1 MATLQRFKFLGTQ
14 CGVAV
19 QSPTRSPSPRT
30 SPLVQLRRK
39 KTTLKMLLSLAS
51 PSRREQ
57 QPLIHHSHKDVAGR
71 KLRDLFV
78 SSSSGE
84 KEEEEE
90 EVELEERRK
99 GKTKEEVL
107 AAMAAKLN
115 AAASLQSESTDA
127 APAWFGFSKRLLQRS
142 WRPKLGTIPE

>member
-1 MATLQRFKFLGTQ
+1 MATLQRFKFLATQ
-14 CGVAV
+14 CGVAE
-19 QSPTRSPSPRT
+19 SPTRSPSPRT
-30 SPLVQLRRK
+30 SPLVQFRRK
-39 KTTLKMLLSLAS
+39 KTTLKMLLSLRS

-57 QPLIHHSHKDVAGR
+57 PVIHQSRSLTAEKDVAGR

-78 SSSSGE
+78 TSTSV
-84 KEEEEE
+84 EEEEE
-90 EVELEERRK
+90 EKERKK

-115 AAASLQSESTDA
+115 AAASNSQSESDA
-127 APAWFGFSKRLLQRS
+127 SPVWFGFSKRLLQRA

>member
-14 CGVAV
+14 CGVAA

-30 SPLVQLRRK
+30 SPLVQLRGK

-57 QPLIHHSHKDVAGR
+57 QPLIHHHHKDVAGR
-71 KLRDLFV
+71 KLKDLFV
-78 SSSSGE
+78 SSSSV
-84 KEEEEE
+84 EEEEE
-90 EVELEERRK
+90 ERPK

-115 AAASLQSESTDA
+115 AAGRLQCESTDA
-127 APAWFGFSKRLLQRS
+127 APAWFGFSKRLLQRA

>member
-1 MATLQRFKFLGTQ
+1 MATLQRFKFLATQ
-14 CGVAV
+14 CGVAE
-19 QSPTRSPSPRT
+19 SPTRSPSPRT
-30 SPLVQLRRK
+30 SPLVQFRRK
-39 KTTLKMLLSLAS
+39 KTTLKMLLSLRS

-57 QPLIHHSHKDVAGR
+57 PMIHQSRSLTAEKDVAGR

-78 SSSSGE
+78 TSPCV
-84 KEEEEE
+84 EEEEE
-90 EVELEERRK
+90 EEKERRK

-115 AAASLQSESTDA
+115 AAASSSQSESDA
-127 APAWFGFSKRLLQRS
+127 SPVWFGFSKRLLQRA

>member
-1 MATLQRFKFLGTQ
+1 MATLQRFKFLATQ
-14 CGVAV
+14 CGVAP
-19 QSPTRSPSPRT
+19 SPTRSPSPRT
-30 SPLVQLRRK
+30 SPLVQFRPK
-39 KTTLKMLLSLAS
+39 KTTLKMLLSLIP

-57 QPLIHHSHKDVAGR
+57 PLIHQARSLAADKDVAGR

-78 SSSSGE
+78 TSSPV
-84 KEEEEE
+84 EEEEE
-90 EVELEERRK
+90 EKERPK

-115 AAASLQSESTDA
+115 AAASSQVENNA
-127 APAWFGFSKRLLQRS
+127 APVWSRFSKRLLQRA

>member
-1 MATLQRFKFLGTQ
+1 MATLQRFKFLATQ
-14 CGVAV
+14 CGVT

-30 SPLVQLRRK
+30 SPLVQFRRK
-39 KTTLKMLLSLAS
+39 KTTLKMLLSLRS

-57 QPLIHHSHKDVAGR
+57 PLINQGRSSAADKEDVAGR

-78 SSSSGE
+78 SSSTV
-84 KEEEEE
+84 EEEEE
-90 EVELEERRK
+90 ENERPK

-115 AAASLQSESTDA
+115 AAASLQMESDA
-127 APAWFGFSKRLLQRS
+127 TPVLFGFSKRLLQRA

>member
-14 CGVAV
+14 CGVAA

-57 QPLIHHSHKDVAGR
+57 QPLIHHHHKDVAGR
-71 KLRDLFV
+71 KLKDLFV
-78 SSSSGE
+78 SSSSA
-84 KEEEEE
+84 EEEQEE
-90 EVELEERRK
+90 DERPK

-115 AAASLQSESTDA
+115 AASRLQCESADA
-127 APAWFGFSKRLLQRS
+127 APVWFGFSKRLLQRA
-142 WRPKLGTIPE
+142 WRPKLGTIHE

>member
-14 CGVAV
+14 CGVAA

-39 KTTLKMLLSLAS
+39 KTTLKILLSLAS

-57 QPLIHHSHKDVAGR
+57 QPLIHHNHKDVAGR
-71 KLRDLFV
+71 KLKDLFV
-78 SSSSGE
+78 SWSSGE
-84 KEEEEE
+84 KEEEDE

-107 AAMAAKLN
+107 AAMAARLN
-115 AAASLQSESTDA
+115 AAASLQCESTDTT
-127 APAWFGFSKRLLQRS
+127 PAWFGFSKRLLQRA

>member
-1 MATLQRFKFLGTQ
+1 MATLQRIKFLATQ
-14 CGVAV
+14 CGVAP
-19 QSPTRSPSPRT
+19 SPTRSPSPRT
-30 SPLVQLRRK
+30 SPLVQFRRK
-39 KTTLKMLLSLAS
+39 KTTLKMLLSLIP

-57 QPLIHHSHKDVAGR
+57 PLIHHGRSLAADKDVAAR

-78 SSSSGE
+78 TSSPVEEGEE
-84 KEEEEE
+84 KE
-90 EVELEERRK
+90 RPK

-115 AAASLQSESTDA
+115 AAASSQVGNNA
-127 APAWFGFSKRLLQRS
+127 APVWFRFSKRLLQRA

>member
-14 CGVAV
+14 CGVAA

-57 QPLIHHSHKDVAGR
+57 QQLIQHHHKDVAGR
-71 KLRDLFV
+71 KLKDLFV
-78 SSSSGE
+78 SSSSV
-84 KEEEEE
+84 EEEEE
-90 EVELEERRK
+90 EERPK

-115 AAASLQSESTDA
+115 ATARLQCESTDT

>member
-1 MATLQRFKFLGTQ
+1 MATLQSFKFLATQ
-14 CGVAV
+14 CGIAP
-19 QSPTRSPSPRT
+19 SPTRSPSPRT
-30 SPLVQLRRK
+30 SPLVQFRRK
-39 KTTLKMLLSLAS
+39 KTTLKMLLSLIP

-57 QPLIHHSHKDVAGR
+57 PVIHHGRSLAADKDVGGR

-78 SSSSGE
+78 TSSPV
-84 KEEEEE
+84 EEEEE
-90 EVELEERRK
+90 KERPK

-115 AAASLQSESTDA
+115 AAASSQVENNA
-127 APAWFGFSKRLLQRS
+127 APVWSRFSKRLLQRA

>member
-14 CGVAV
+14 CGVAA

-30 SPLVQLRRK
+30 SPLVQLRQK

-57 QPLIHHSHKDVAGR
+57 QPLIQHHHKDVAGR
-71 KLRDLFV
+71 KLKDLFV
-78 SSSSGE
+78 SSSSV
-84 KEEEEE
+84 EEEEE
-90 EVELEERRK
+90 EERPK

-115 AAASLQSESTDA
+115 ATARLQCESTDT
-127 APAWFGFSKRLLQRS
+127 APAWFGFSKRLLQRA

>member
-1 MATLQRFKFLGTQ
+1 MATLERFKFLATQ
-14 CGVAV
+14 CEVP

-30 SPLVQLRRK
+30 SPLVQFRRK
-39 KTTLKMLLSLAS
+39 KTALKMLLSLIP

-57 QPLIHHSHKDVAGR
+57 PLIHQARSLAADKDVSGR

-78 SSSSGE
+78 SSSPVEEAEMKE
-84 KEEEEE
+84 KP
-90 EVELEERRK
+90 K

-107 AAMAAKLN
+107 AANAAKLN
-115 AAASLQSESTDA
+115 AATSSQPVWL
-127 APAWFGFSKRLLQRS
+127 GISKRLLQRA

>member
-1 MATLQRFKFLGTQ
+1 MATLERFKFLAMH
-14 CGVAV
+14 CEVP

-30 SPLVQLRRK
+30 SPLVQFRPK
-39 KTTLKMLLSLAS
+39 KTTLKMLLSLIP

-57 QPLIHHSHKDVAGR
+57 PLIHQARSLAADKDVAGR

-78 SSSSGE
+78 SSSPV
-84 KEEEEE
+84 EEE
-90 EVELEERRK
+90 EVKERPK

-107 AAMAAKLN
+107 AANAAKLN
-115 AAASLQSESTDA
+115 APASSQPVWL
-127 APAWFGFSKRLLQRS
+127 GISKRLLQRA

>member
-1 MATLQRFKFLGTQ
+1 MATLQKFLGTQ
-14 CGVAV
+14 CGVAA

-39 KTTLKMLLSLAS
+39 KTTLKILLSLAS

-57 QPLIHHSHKDVAGR
+57 QPLIHHNHKDVAGR
-71 KLRDLFV
+71 KLKDLFV

-84 KEEEEE
+84 KEEEE

-107 AAMAAKLN
+107 AAMAARLN
-115 AAASLQSESTDA
+115 AAASLQCESTDTT
-127 APAWFGFSKRLLQRS
+127 PAWFGFSKRLLQRA